1 MSVLKITHENFNE
14 AVINAKG
21 TVILDFWADWC
32 GPCKMI
38 APFVEE
44 IAAAHPEIT
53 VGKVNVDDEPAIAAA
68 YGIMSIPTLIKF
80 KDGKAVDQQVGY
92 SGKEILEAWCLR

>member
-14 AVINAKG
+14 AVMSAKG

-44 IAAAHPEIT
+44 IAASHPEIT

-68 YGIMSIPTLIKF
+68 YGIMSIPTIIKF
-80 KDGKAVDQQVGY
+80 KDGKIVDQQVGY
-92 SGKEILEAWCLR
+92 TGKDILEDWCLR

>member
-1 MSVLKITHENFNE
+1 MSVLKVNHENFNE
-14 AVINAKG
+14 SVISAKG

-44 IAAAHPEIT
+44 IASAHSEIT
-53 VGKVNVDDEPAIAAA
+53 FGKVNVDDEPAIAAA
-68 YGIMSIPTLIKF
+68 YGIVSIPTLIKF
-80 KDGKAVDQQVGY
+80 KDGKVVDQHVGY
-92 SGKEILEAWCLR
+92 TGKDMLEAWCVK

>member
-14 AVINAKG
+14 TVINAKG

-44 IAAAHPEIT
+44 IAAVHPEIT